1 MPTKAQAFQ
10 IHFAIH
16 EGIQIAVWI
25 GFFTKLSNIYHLPF
39 HSQYQSN
46 HNVHIMINHGANG
59 IQRNVHAQIDNHF
72 IIHKTHELT
81 AKVHIA
87 QVSKNV
93 EIFGLSLIV
102 WDIKENNSLV
112 LL

>member
-1 MPTKAQAFQ
+1 
-10 IHFAIH
+10 
-16 EGIQIAVWI
+16 
-25 GFFTKLSNIYHLPF
+25 
-39 HSQYQSN
+39 
-46 HNVHIMINHGANG
+46 MINQGANG
-59 IQRNVHAQIDNHF
+59 IQRNVQAQIDNHF
-72 IIHKTHELT
+72 IIHRIQDFT
-81 AKVHIA
+81 AKAHIV